1 MNLRPNRRVRWNISM
16 SVRLCALLG
25 LLASL
30 SLPAAQPSSGTPDQ
44 VKPAPRRL
52 DPRGTLTEF
61 DFRTTTGVAGW
72 SAQHDCTLGLP
83 DPDRGLPVTL
93 TGADPYFVGPS
104 RDFPPL
110 QPLWMELEL
119 FSETGGNGQLFYAS
133 GAEGPAEERS
143 VRFVVPAGQ
152 WHTARVP
159 LPALQSATRF
169 RVDPP
174 GASGTCWVR
183 RLGFAP
189 RILLTAP
196 TWPKPSVPVVT
207 SASPRVRNGELEWV
221 QGARWGE
228 FELRIAGER
237 FAIGH
242 NHPLIGY
249 QDRNEVRWWPLDQPA
264 TVTQDG
270 QLLRCVTRATDPTG
284 AAWEI
289 TQTVQPGAE
298 AGTLDVETRIKV
310 SADRSIVH
318 LPVLGVHPGVGS
330 FGTNKVQALLAGVE
344 YLENEASS
352 SERDLSGSQAR
363 RQVPDSLKLTFPL
376 MSLAA
381 ENRWLGLMW
390 EPSRLVAALHD
401 TPDRVFNSGGSVMAL
416 IYPGSDPRQR
426 EDGSI
431 LPYEG
436 ELLRAG
442 EPLTFRATLLGG
454 KGQTVIPSVQAYVAR
469 HGHPAKPQPVLDAAA
484 YYNLTARGW
493 LDSDIRDGN
502 RFRHAVG
509 PSFSSQPAVDA
520 AWNLDWLADHLTEG
534 TLADRARTQAA
545 AALAEVPLAQRASAM
560 VGHIRYPVAPLVYG
574 GIDESVATARAEG
587 RSLVGRFQP
596 DGSLKY
602 VAPAGAPDF
611 SSTHWSKEAN
621 GLAATSVTQIL
632 ERGLFSG
639 DRDLIREGLRLLR
652 ALDRFRNT
660 VPRGAQTWEV
670 PLHTPDILASAY
682 LVRAYTLGF
691 ELTGEADFLQQALY
705 WAWTGV
711 PFVYLQ
717 SSTAPVGAYATTPVL
732 GATQWVAPNWIGL
745 PVQWCGLVYAEAIRR
760 LAPHDPTG
768 PWIQLA
774 DGIAWSGVQQAH
786 TAAEPQ
792 LQGLL
797 PDSFDL
803 RAQFRNP
810 VPINPATL
818 FPLAAQAYGAPPL
831 FDFHSFRRPGLWVYA
846 PGPIISE
853 SDSATNLQFRVAGWP
868 RRPHWILVHGFIGKP
883 RVKLNGGEVP
893 LTTPLSFNPAAGRL
907 VLQVEGVTKLEIVT
921 SSRDG
926 Q

>member
-1 MNLRPNRRVRWNISM
+1 MFVRP
-16 SVRLCALLG
+16 LALLG
-25 LLASL
+25 FLACFSL
-30 SLPAAQPSSGTPDQ
+30 AAAQLSWDFTR
-44 VKPAPRRL
+44 PA
-52 DPRGTLTEF
+52 E
-61 DFRTTTGVAGW
+61 AQGW
-72 SAQHDCTLGLP
+72 IAQHDCTLGLP
-83 DPDRGLPVTL
+83 DLERGLPVTL
-93 TGADPYFVGPS
+93 TGGDPYFVGPS

-133 GAEGPAEERS
+133 GPAGPAEERS

-152 WHTARVP
+152 WHTTRVP
-159 LPALQSATRF
+159 LPSLQAATRF
-169 RVDPP
+169 RLDPP

-189 RILLTAP
+189 RILQTAP
-196 TWPKPSVPVVT
+196 TWPKPTIPVVT
-207 SASPRVRNGELEWV
+207 PAAPRVRNGDLEWV
-221 QGARWGE
+221 QGAHWGE
-228 FELRIAGER
+228 IELRIAGER

-249 QDRNEVRWWPLDQPA
+249 QDGNEVRWWAIDQPA

-270 QLLRCVTRATDPTG
+270 QLLRSVTRATDPTG
-284 AAWEI
+284 ATWEI
-289 TQTVQPGAE
+289 TQTVQPGAH
-298 AGTLDVETRIKV
+298 AGTLAVETQIAV
-310 SADRSIVH
+310 SADRSVIH
-318 LPVLGVHPGVGS
+318 LPLLGVHPGVGS

-352 SERDLSGSQAR
+352 SERDLIGAQAR

-390 EPSRLVAALHD
+390 EPSRRVAALHD
-401 TPDRVFNSGGSVMAL
+401 TPDRIFDSGGSVMAV

-426 EDGSI
+426 EDGSV

-436 ELLRAG
+436 EILRAG
-442 EPLTFRATLLGG
+442 QPLILRATLLGG
-454 KGQTVIPSVQAYVAR
+454 TGPTVIPAVQAYVAR
-469 HGHPAKPQPVLDAAA
+469 HGLPARPQPVLSATD
-484 YYNLTARGW
+484 YYALATRGW
-493 LDSDIRDGN
+493 LDSDLRDGN

-509 PSFSSQPAVDA
+509 PTFSSQPAVDA
-520 AWNLDWLADHLTEG
+520 AWNLDWLADHLPEG
-534 TLADRARTQAA
+534 TLANRARTQGA
-545 AALAEVPLAQRASAM
+545 AALAEVPLPQRASAM
-560 VGHIRYPVAPLVYG
+560 VGHVRYPVAPLVYG
-574 GIDESVATARAEG
+574 GIEENVATARAEG
-587 RSLVGRFQP
+587 RSLLGRFQP
-596 DGSLKY
+596 DGSLRY
-602 VAPAGAPDF
+602 VPSPGGPDF

-621 GLAATSVTQIL
+621 GLAATTVTQIL

-639 DRDLIREGLRLLR
+639 DRNLVREGLRLLR

-691 ELTGEADFLQQALY
+691 ELTGEADFLQQAQY

-717 SSTAPVGAYATTPVL
+717 SSTVPVGAYATTPVL

-760 LAPHDPTG
+760 LAPYDPSG
-768 PWIQLA
+768 PWVPLA
-774 DGIAWSGVQQAH
+774 DGIAWSGVQQTH
-786 TAAEPQ
+786 PAAEPRH
-792 LQGLL
+792 QGLL
-797 PDSFDL
+797 PDSYDL

-818 FPLAAQAYGAPPL
+818 FPLAAQAYGAPTL
-831 FDFHSFRRPGLWVYA
+831 FDFRVFRRHGLWVHA
-846 PGPIISE
+846 PGPIVPGV
-853 SDSATNLQFRVAGWP
+853 DRTDAVQFRVQGWP
-868 RRPHWILVHGFIGKP
+868 KRPHWILVQGLTRKP
-883 RVKLNGGEVP
+883 QVKLNGVEVP
-893 LTTPLSFNPAAGRL
+893 LTAPHSFDSAAGRL
-907 VLQVEGVTKLEIVT
+907 VLQLDRATEVELITPL
-921 SSRDG
+921 RDG
-926 Q
+926 L

>member
-1 MNLRPNRRVRWNISM
+1 MLVRRPLAVFGFLVWISLVTTLSARPAERR
-16 SVRLCALLG
+16 G
-25 LLASL
+25 
-30 SLPAAQPSSGTPDQ
+30 SLP
-44 VKPAPRRL
+44 
-52 DPRGTLTEF
+52 EF
-61 DFRTTTGVAGW
+61 DFRTITNATGW
-72 SAQHDCTLGLP
+72 SALHDCSLGLP
-83 DPDRGLPVTL
+83 DFERGLPVTL

-119 FSETGGNGQLFYAS
+119 FSETGGNGQLFFAS
-133 GAEGPAEERS
+133 GSDGPAEERS

-159 LPALQSATRF
+159 LPALRAATRF
-169 RVDPP
+169 RLDPP
-174 GASGTCWVR
+174 GASGICHVR
-183 RLGFAP
+183 RLGFTP

-196 TWPKPSVPVVT
+196 AWSKPTVPVVT
-207 SASPRVRNGELEWV
+207 PTAPQVRSGDLEWI
-221 QGARWGE
+221 QGPRWGE
-228 FELRIAGER
+228 FEVRVAGQR

-249 QDRNEVRWWPLDQPA
+249 ENQNEVRWWPLDQPA
-264 TVTQDG
+264 EITQDG
-270 QLLRCVTRATDPTG
+270 SALRVVTRAKDPNG
-284 AAWEI
+284 ADWEL
-289 TQTVQPGAE
+289 TQIVTPGAGP
-298 AGTLDVETRIKV
+298 GTLDVETRIVV
-310 SADRSIVH
+310 SADRSVVY
-318 LPVLGVHPGVGS
+318 LPLLAVHPGVGN

-344 YLENEASS
+344 YLENEVSS
-352 SERDLSGSQAR
+352 SERDLIGAQAR

-381 ENRWLGLMW
+381 DNRWLGIMW
-390 EPSRLVAALHD
+390 EPSRRVAALHD
-401 TPDRVFNSGGSVMAL
+401 TPDRIFNSGGSVMAV

-436 ELLRAG
+436 ELLRAS

-469 HGHPAKPQPVLDAAA
+469 HGLPAKPQPVLDAAA
-484 YYNLTARGW
+484 YYDLTVRGW

-509 PSFSSQPAVDA
+509 PTFSSQPAVDA
-520 AWNLDWLADHLTEG
+520 AWNLDWLADHLPEG
-534 TLADRARTQAA
+534 PLADRARTQAA
-545 AALAEVPLAQRASAM
+545 AALTEVPLAQRASAM
-560 VGHIRYPVAPLVYG
+560 VGHVRYPVAPLVYG
-574 GIDESVATARAEG
+574 GVEEAVATARAEG
-587 RSLVGRFQP
+587 RSLLSRFHP
-596 DGSLKY
+596 DGSLPY
-602 VAPAGAPDF
+602 AAPAGGPDF

-632 ERGLFSG
+632 ERGLFGG

-717 SSTAPVGAYATTPVL
+717 ASTTPVGAYATTPVL
-732 GATQWVAPNWIGL
+732 GATQWIAPNWIGL
-745 PVQWCGLVYAEAIRR
+745 PVQWCGLVYAEAIRP
-760 LAPHDPTG
+760 LAFHDPSG
-768 PWIQLA
+768 PWIPLA
-774 DGIAWSGVQQAH
+774 DGIAQSGVQQTHPA
-786 TAAEPQ
+786 TEPKF
-792 LQGLL
+792 QGLL
-797 PDSFDL
+797 PDSYDL

-818 FPLAAQAYGAPPL
+818 FPLAAQSYGAPPL
-831 FDFHSFRRPGLWVYA
+831 FDFRVFRRQGLWVYA
-846 PGPIISE
+846 PGPITPGAERSN
-853 SDSATNLQFRVAGWP
+853 AVQFRVEGWP
-868 RRPHWILVHGFIGKP
+868 KRPHWILIQGLTRRP
-883 RVKLNGGEVP
+883 QVKLNGVEVP
-893 LTTPLSFNPAAGRL
+893 LSSPHRWDTAAGRL
-907 VLQVEGVTKLEIVT
+907 VLQLERPTEVEVVTLVE
-921 SSRDG
+921 
-926 Q
+926 